1 MVKRFK
7 IFLFPLQSLL
17 LLFFGA
23 GLAAERE
30 FLNRIEEDLSNGRID
45 EISAIELQLQ
55 AVYEPQEL
63 PVLYQ
68 QLAVDLIC
76 DPTPIKAKAK
86 RFFVQANDAQR
97 ARLQRWFQRPDSTIF
112 SETIVS
118 PAGYFKIH
126 YAKEG
131 SHKTDPEFARQ
142 CAAIYDQVYEYEIDV
157 LGYQTPPS
165 DNYRH
170 GPEYDVYM
178 RNISAYGCTTEEELV
193 PGAGNRAFNGF
204 VEMDNDFTH
213 TPTKGLNAARVTAA
227 HEFYHLIQLGYRGY
241 STVNDNER
249 FFYEMSSTWMEDVVF
264 DSINDYLFYLNSF
277 FSFSH
282 HAFHLFNG
290 NHEYGSAIFLH
301 MLEKKYGHLI
311 VQQMWQELR
320 NRDLFASLQAVLQLK
335 GSSFN
340 RELAEFSVWNIHTK
354 NRADTVR
361 YYPEGK
367 NYPAL
372 QPKASYELS
381 DEMQI
386 DDQSG
391 QLQTATYRFV
401 TRIPGDYTVQPQFDE
416 PSNWLLTAVTRSGTN
431 NGSMLINSG
440 NIAATLYD
448 LNLDDEVW
456 VSVINTRLPGAI
468 YQPQDMPF
476 TLQII
481 PGVAG
486 TTIENKIQKIYPN
499 PYLPAQHASVMV
511 EYSITQTHDQVG
523 MRILSATGQMI
534 FQQQL
539 GYRTAGYHREE
550 WHGKNFAGDQ
560 ISSGIYLVQ
569 IVATEPL
576 PIAKIAVIR

>member
-1 MVKRFK
+1 
-7 IFLFPLQSLL
+7 
-17 LLFFGA
+17 
-23 GLAAERE
+23 
-30 FLNRIEEDLSNGRID
+30 
-45 EISAIELQLQ
+45 
-55 AVYEPQEL
+55 
-63 PVLYQ
+63 
-68 QLAVDLIC
+68 
-76 DPTPIKAKAK
+76 
-86 RFFVQANDAQR
+86 
-97 ARLQRWFQRPDSTIF
+97 
-112 SETIVS
+112 
-118 PAGYFKIH
+118 
-126 YAKEG
+126 
-131 SHKTDPEFARQ
+131 
-142 CAAIYDQVYEYEIDV
+142 
-157 LGYQTPPS
+157 
-165 DNYRH
+165 
-170 GPEYDVYM
+170 
-178 RNISAYGCTTEEELV
+178 
-193 PGAGNRAFNGF
+193 
-204 VEMDNDFTH
+204 
-213 TPTKGLNAARVTAA
+213 
-227 HEFYHLIQLGYRGY
+227 
-241 STVNDNER
+241 
-249 FFYEMSSTWMEDVVF
+249 
-264 DSINDYLFYLNSF
+264 
-277 FSFSH
+277 
-282 HAFHLFNG
+282 
-290 NHEYGSAIFLH
+290 
-301 MLEKKYGHLI
+301 
-311 VQQMWQELR
+311 
-320 NRDLFASLQAVLQLK
+320 
-335 GSSFN
+335 
-340 RELAEFSVWNIHTK
+340 
-354 NRADTVR
+354 
-361 YYPEGK
+361 
-367 NYPAL
+367 L